1 MPLAGAC
8 AGGTEVDEVYGPV
21 GRLSRALGRVDL
33 RNLKLRMSSVR
44 RELLAMGSVY
54 DLSMGGGGEREGG
67 RGQRMRGTCLVRSGL
82 KRRNAAGSLMRALN
96 GRCGTLAC
104 QAMGDLQTTLQSR

>member
-54 DLSMGGGGEREGG
+54 DLSMGGGGEREGVG
-67 RGQRMRGTCLVRSGL
+67 DRGCEALASSVPVLRGG
-82 KRRNAAGSLMRALN
+82 M
-96 GRCGTLAC
+96 
-104 QAMGDLQTTLQSR
+104 QQDL